1 MTFEGKVDSPLLD
14 RLYDELATDIVVTV
28 DDSFWSDRNVA
39 LEVQSWTER
48 SADSDFVRTRVN
60 APRDF

>member
-1 MTFEGKVDSPLLD
+1 MTFEGKVGSPLSD
-14 RLYDELATDIVVTV
+14 RLYDELATDVVVTS
-28 DDSFWSDRNVA
+28 DDSFWPDRNVA
-39 LEVQSWTER
+39 LEVQSWTEQ